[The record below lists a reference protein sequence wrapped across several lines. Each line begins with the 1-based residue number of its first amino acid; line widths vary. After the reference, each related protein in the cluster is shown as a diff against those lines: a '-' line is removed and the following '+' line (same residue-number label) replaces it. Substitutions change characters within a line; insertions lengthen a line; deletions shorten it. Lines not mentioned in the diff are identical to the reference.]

1 MEPITIL
8 HATNHYRNN
17 ADHYNSVRARLSATK
32 QRFLDGDKYEQIRML
47 QVSHAF
53 AALSVQT
60 SVENH
65 ERAFRNLFADGMP
78 DSLNEVRDSI
88 NMCNY
93 WKSKAKYVW
102 DSVQNVNKWWDVAEM
117 LENKQVDKAHKFII
131 DEFLGVSTA
140 KAPFVLSMLGFTQK
154 MCLDTNICQIADIE
168 RPSTVVV
175 ERYENIV
182 QNVRDKFQTL
192 KEEASEPFIFQWALF
207 DYKRGNLS
215 THEPFFEVIHSA

>member
-17 ADHYNSVRARLSATK
+17 VDHYNSVRARLSATK
-32 QRFLDGDKYEQIRML
+32 QRFMDSDKYEQIRML

-65 ERAFRNLFADGMP
+65 EEAFRNLFADGVP
-78 DSLNEVRDSI
+78 DSKEEVRESI

-93 WKSKAKYVW
+93 WKSKARYIW
-102 DSVQNVNKWWDVAEM
+102 DSIESVNEWWEVAEM
-117 LENKQVDKAHKFII
+117 LENREIDKAHKYII
-131 DEFLGVSTA
+131 DNFLGVSTA
-140 KAPFVLSMLGFTQK
+140 KAPFVLAMLGFTQK
-154 MCLDTNICQIADIE
+154 MCLDTNICNLTGIE

-175 ERYENIV
+175 DRYEDIV
-182 QNVRDKFQTL
+182 SSVREKFQTL

-215 THEPFFEVIHSA
+215 THEPFFTVIHSA

>member
-17 ADHYNSVRARLSATK
+17 VDHYNSVRARLSATK
-32 QRFLDGDKYEQIRML
+32 QRFTEGDKHEQVRML

-65 ERAFRNLFADGMP
+65 EQAFQSLFENGMP
-78 DSLNEVRDSI
+78 TSKDAVRDSI

-93 WKSKAKYVW
+93 WKSKARYIW
-102 DSVQNVNKWWDVAEM
+102 DSINSVNEWWEVAKM
-117 LENKQVDKAHKFII
+117 LESGEIDQAHKYII
-131 DEFLGVSTA
+131 NTFLGVSTA
-140 KAPFVLSMLGFTQK
+140 KAPFVLAMLGFTEK
-154 MCLDTNICQIADIE
+154 MCLDTNICQIAGID

-175 ERYENIV
+175 DKYENLV
-182 QNVRDKFQTL
+182 TSVREKFQTL
-192 KEEASEPFIFQWALF
+192 RKEASEPFIFQWALF

-215 THEPFFEVIHSA
+215 THEPFFEVIHRA